1 MPGFSITPLGTFPPP
16 TPDDFPVGIQWQ
28 DDGTNLG
35 DRTADTVNLRHG
47 LTASRGT
54 AETANVLTIDAGT
67 FTWRDVTADDL
78 VLSAD
83 ISNGLKVTS
92 GTATIITVP
101 NDDQLDIAASDGDVS
116 LLIMQAGA
124 GSVAVVGQSGVV
136 VRVRAALAASLA
148 GQYAVISLIH
158 TGPDEWVLCGDLAA
172 A

>member
-1 MPGFSITPLGTFPPP
+1 MPGFSLTPLGTFPPP
-16 TPDDFPVGIQWQ
+16 TPDDFPVGVQWQ

-35 DRTADTVNLRHG
+35 DRTVDTVNLRHG

-54 AETANVLTIDAGT
+54 AETANVLTVDAGT

-78 VLSAD
+78 VESTD

-92 GTATIITVP
+92 GTATVITVP
-101 NDDQLDIAASDGDVS
+101 GDDQLDIAASDGDVS
-116 LLIMQAGA
+116 ILIMQAGA
-124 GSVAVVGQSGVV
+124 GAVSVVGQSGVTIN
-136 VRVRAALAASLA
+136 VRSALTATLA

-158 TGPDEWVLCGDLAA
+158 TDANEWVVCGDLAA

>member
-1 MPGFSITPLGTFPPP
+1 MPSFSLTPLGTFPPP

-67 FTWRDVTADDL
+67 FTWRDVPADDL
-78 VLSAD
+78 LEAGD
-83 ISNGLKVTS
+83 ISNGIK
-92 GTATIITVP
+92 GTGASPTVITVP
-101 NDDQLDIAASDGDVS
+101 GDDQLDIAATDGDVS
-116 LLIMQAGA
+116 ILIMQAGA
-124 GSVAVVGQSGVV
+124 GSVSVVGQSGVTIN
-136 VRVRAALAASLA
+136 VRSALSRALA

-158 TGPDEWVLCGDLAA
+158 TGLNEWVVCGDLAA
-172 A
+172 S

>member
-1 MPGFSITPLGTFPPP
+1 MPGFSLTPLGTFPPP

-35 DRTADTVNLRHG
+35 DRTVDTVNLRHG

-67 FTWRDVTADDL
+67 FTWRDVTVDAL
-78 VLSAD
+78 VTSTD
-83 ISNGLKVTS
+83 ISNGIKVTAA
-92 GTATIITVP
+92 GATTITVP
-101 NDDQLDIAASDGDVS
+101 GDDQLDIAASDGDVS
-116 LLIMQAGA
+116 ILIMQGGAGA
-124 GSVAVVGQSGVV
+124 PSIVGQSGVTV
-136 VRVRAALAASLA
+136 NVRAALSATLA

-158 TGPDEWVLCGDLAA
+158 TAANEWVLCGDLAA

>member
-1 MPGFSITPLGTFPPP
+1 MPAFSLTPLGTFPPP
-16 TPDDFPVGIQWQ
+16 APDDFPVGIQWQ

-35 DRTADTVNLRHG
+35 DRTVDTVNLRHG

-54 AETANVLTIDAGT
+54 AETANILTIDAGA
-67 FTWRDVTADDL
+67 FTWRDVLVSDL
-78 VLSAD
+78 VYSTD
-83 ISNGLKVTS
+83 IANGLKVDS
-92 GTATIITVP
+92 ASPVIITVP

-124 GSVAVVGQSGVV
+124 GSVAVVGQSGVTV
-136 VRVRAALAASLA
+136 LVRSALSASLA